1 MTGYPCDSISLE
13 NLQPK
18 IQEDVDL
25 DMIWAKLLS
34 VKEAGYAIAAPCGRT
49 NIHDEHAFLR
59 LGLIPYHAYSVLNVK
74 KVNGYQLIQ
83 LRNP

>member
-1 MTGYPCDSISLE
+1 ME

-25 DMIWAKLLS
+25 DVIWTKLLS
-34 VKEAGYAIAAPCGRT
+34 IKEAGYAIAAPCGRS
-49 NIHDEHAFLR
+49 NIRDDYTFLR
-59 LGLIPYHAYSVLNVK
+59 LGLIPYHAYSVINVK
-74 KVNGYQLIQ
+74 KVSGNQLIQ